1 MGAQNIKP
9 TEQLKEEHV
18 FIRSCLMV
26 LEKICE
32 KLESGKEI
40 DTRHLGQIIQFTKIF
55 ADKYHNGKEEKMLFP
70 ALEETGMQKDTGLIR
85 VILSEHDS
93 SRRYAK
99 GLSEAAVEYQE
110 GRPGASSKIIE
121 NARGYIGLLDKH
133 IEKEDNGL
141 FLIADACLA
150 EKKQKELLMK
160 FDTLNKIKVLVEMH
174 EELWRALYQLKM
186 VYLDH
191 MLVNTRKNTY
201 HSVGTLTMTNR
212 QL

>member
-1 MGAQNIKP
+1 MVTQDTKP
-9 TEQLKEEHV
+9 TEQLKGEHV

-40 DTRHLGQIIQFTKIF
+40 DTRHLGQIIQFTEIF

-141 FLIADACLA
+141 FLIADTCLA

-160 FDTLNKIKVLVEMH
+160 FDTLNKIKVLVDMYEKF
-174 EELWRALYQLKM
+174 LRLLYQLKIT
-186 VYLDH
+186 YPDST
-191 MLVNTRKNTY
+191 LVSTKKIYAVLLVR
-201 HSVGTLTMTNR
+201 S
-212 QL
+212 